1 MILPEVLFSFTFLIE
16 NCDEKLYEDQKVVA
30 LLNSLSDRYGELRN
44 ALEYEEQ
51 VITVDIIISALRNK
65 EFELKTKSK
74 YSKFS
79 KGLYIRE
86 KLNQKKKKKNNLCN
100 FNSDKKE
107 NSQKFKF
114 RDKNKNQVKFKN
126 QIRKCYY
133 FGKT

>member
-16 NCDEKLYEDQKVVA
+16 NCQDQKVVA

-86 KLNQKKKKKNNLCN
+86 KLKQTKKKKKKNNLCN

-107 NSQKFKF
+107 NSQKFKS

>member
-1 MILPEVLFSFTFLIE
+1 MILPEVLFSFTCLIE
-16 NCDEKLYEDQKVVA
+16 NCDEKLCEDQKVVA

-79 KGLYIRE
+79 KGLYTRE
-86 KLNQKKKKKNNLCN
+86 KLNQKKKKKRIICVTSTLTRKKILI
-100 FNSDKKE
+100 NS
-107 NSQKFKF
+107 NSE
-114 RDKNKNQVKFKN
+114 
-126 QIRKCYY
+126 IRTRIK
-133 FGKT
+133 